1 MTIDS
6 KPSRA
11 LDGIKILAF
20 EQVLSGPFATC
31 LLADMGAEVIKVE
44 RPGIGDVIRSWDS
57 VVKGMSS
64 GYIWLNRNK
73 RSLTIDVKKEKGRE
87 ILQTLAKISDIFFEN
102 YAPGVAGRLGLGY
115 EKLSAINQRLIYCSL
130 SGYGQD

>member
-1 MTIDS
+1 MFKQLKPFKSLESRSEVSVASNS

-44 RPGIGDVIRSWDS
+44 RPGVGPTGTG
-57 VVKGMSS
+57 KTA
-64 GYIWLNRNK
+64 LLK
-73 RSLTIDVKKEKGRE
+73 R
-87 ILQTLAKISDIFFEN
+87 
-102 YAPGVAGRLGLGY
+102 VAVHPVAL
-115 EKLSAINQRLIYCSL
+115 
-130 SGYGQD
+130 